1 MQLPATATLEQA
13 AALLEQLDAAL
24 AATASGGRLVVDAAA
39 LRDFDTS
46 AVALLLHGMRLAS
59 VQGVGFEVAA
69 APEKLRELARLYGVE
84 ELLALG

>member
-13 AALLEQLDAAL
+13 AALLERLDSAL

-39 LRDFDTS
+39 LQDFDTS
-46 AVALLLHGMRLAS
+46 VVALLLHGMRLAS
-59 VQGVGFEVAA
+59 AQGVGFEVAA